1 MQITAMAPSRA
12 ETLLRYVGANVRRLR
27 EARDWTQKD
36 LADKADVS
44 WRSVQDLE
52 RGSGNPTL
60 KLLIAVAQALRV
72 DPADLFAAT
81 KVEKREPGRPPEK

>member
-1 MQITAMAPSRA
+1 MAPSRA
-12 ETLLRYVGANVRRLR
+12 QNLLRYVGANVRRLR
-27 EARDWTQKD
+27 ETRDWTQKD
-36 LADKADVS
+36 LADKAEVS

-60 KLLIAVAQALRV
+60 KLVIAVAQALRV
-72 DPADLFAAT
+72 DPADLFLAT